1 MIMSGQFKIISQS
14 LRPHLVPILLLVIA
28 TFAVYGR
35 ILGHDFLSNWDDNR
49 YILENQD
56 VQGISWL
63 RIRAVF
69 SRYYV
74 GNYAPVQMLSYML
87 DHAFWGLWA
96 GGFLLTN
103 LMLHAANGLLL
114 YRLFLRL
121 INDRLA
127 AWSGAALFLIHP
139 VQVETVAWIAQRKN
153 LLSMF
158 FFLLAW
164 EFYLAYRDGSETRR
178 RFYYMSSLTAL
189 LLALLAKSI
198 AVIFPVTIL
207 LFDICYPA
215 PSTRSRFLNKAP
227 YLLVAAGA
235 AVLAILSQTPDYT
248 EWGAGGGRTGY
259 HGGSAVATFLTM
271 LPVYCSYLRL
281 IVWPVDLSALYAPA
295 IHKNLDPVVI
305 AALLCLAGI
314 AYLVYRLYRHDRRIA
329 FWPLFAF
336 IALLPVS
343 QIVPLVTLMNDR
355 YLYFPLIGIAG
366 LTAYAVKYIS
376 QPGRGRSVAIA
387 LMVLLLFILSTLSFQ
402 RCAVWQNSVALWNDT
417 LKKTPNSFIAW
428 EGMGEA
434 LQYGAKA
441 RRNEAVAAYR
451 RAIELN
457 PTNQV
462 SDLSRYNL
470 GVVYTDLNDFAN
482 AGKVLGDLLKRS
494 PDNVMG
500 WAAFG
505 DLALKQ
511 LQYDAAEFRYKKALS
526 LQPEAVQVHQKIG
539 NLMVVMG
546 RIDEARSAYLRIE
559 ELQQGNDPF
568 NAYELARV
576 EALGGDTGAAINWLE
591 KALER
596 GYSNFSGILNDEEL
610 TPILADGRFNDLV
623 NRYFPK
629 QR

>member
-1 MIMSGQFKIISQS
+1 MIMVKRFKIIPQS
-14 LRPHLVPILLLVIA
+14 LRPHLLPVLLLVIA

-35 ILGHDFLSNWDDNR
+35 ILGHDFMSNWDDNR
-49 YILENQD
+49 YILENPD

-87 DHAFWGLWA
+87 DHAIWGLWP
-96 GGFLLTN
+96 GGFLFTN
-103 LMLHAANGLLL
+103 LLLHTVNGLLL
-114 YRLFLRL
+114 YRLFIRL

-127 AWSGAALFLIHP
+127 AWLGASLFLVHP

-153 LLSMF
+153 LLAML

-164 EFYLAYRDGSETRR
+164 EFYLAYRDDGGTRR
-178 RFYYMSSLTAL
+178 RLYYAASLTAL

-198 AVIFPVTIL
+198 AVIFPVSIF
-207 LFDICYPA
+207 LFDVCYPA
-215 PSTRSRFLNKAP
+215 PKARFRFLDKAP
-227 YLLVAAGA
+227 YLLVAVAA

-281 IVWPVDLSALYAPA
+281 IVWPVDLSALYDPA
-295 IHKNLDPVVI
+295 IHKSLDPVVM
-305 AALLCLAGI
+305 AALLLLAGM
-314 AYLVYRLYRHDRRIA
+314 AYLVYRLYRQDRRIA
-329 FWPLFAF
+329 FWPLFAV

-355 YLYFPLIGIAG
+355 YLYFPLIGVAGVIAC
-366 LTAYAVKYIS
+366 AVKFIS
-376 QPGRGRSVAIA
+376 QPRRGGSAAVA
-387 LMVLLLFILSTLSFQ
+387 LMVSLLVILSTLSFQ
-402 RCAVWQNSVALWNDT
+402 RCAVWQNSVSLWSDT
-417 LKKTPNSFIAW
+417 LKKTPNSFIVW

-434 LQYGAKA
+434 LQYGGKA
-441 RRNEAVAAYR
+441 RRNEAIAAYR
-451 RAIELN
+451 HAIELN

-462 SDLSRYNL
+462 GDLSRYNL
-470 GVVYTDLNDFAN
+470 GVVYTDLNDYAN
-482 AGKVLGDLLKRS
+482 ADKVLRELLKRS

-511 LQYDAAEFRYKKALS
+511 LQYDAAEFRYQKARS

-539 NLMVVMG
+539 NLMVLLG
-546 RIDEARSAYLRIE
+546 RIDEARSSYLRIE
-559 ELQQGNDPF
+559 ELQHGNDPF
-568 NAYELARV
+568 NAYELARM
-576 EALGGDTGAAINWLE
+576 EAIAGDTGAAIKWLE
-591 KALER
+591 TSLQR
-596 GYSNFSGILNDEEL
+596 GYSNFAGILNDEEL
-610 TPILADGRFNDLV
+610 MPIMADGRFSGLV

-629 QR
+629 QQ